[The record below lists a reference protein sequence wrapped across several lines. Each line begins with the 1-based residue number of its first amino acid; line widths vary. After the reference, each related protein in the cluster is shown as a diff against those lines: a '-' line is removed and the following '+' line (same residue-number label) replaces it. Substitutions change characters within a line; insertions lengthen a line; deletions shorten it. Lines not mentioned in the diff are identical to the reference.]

1 MHSISKSISKPAPLK
16 LRELTP
22 TQRILARALIGN
34 KWRKLYT
41 EARADA
47 DKDCDFDRDCD
58 VTPEACT
65 LNASEVPKSKKDE
78 FAESFGDSLVVDS
91 STIDVWNW
99 SKYDSSNKRIDGV
112 TLQETDDKGIVVSK
126 NFVPTEEDE
135 PDDTAHDYGEMVA
148 VPYACGKGVTMHAW
162 VPKKVAGDMMG
173 H

>member
-1 MHSISKSISKPAPLK
+1 MLSISKTISKPSLLK
-16 LRELTP
+16 LREMTP

-34 KWRKLYT
+34 KWRKLYS

-47 DKDCDFDRDCD
+47 DKDCDFDRDCH
-58 VTPEACT
+58 VTPEACIIK
-65 LNASEVPKSKKDE
+65 ASEVPESKKDE

-91 STIDVWNW
+91 STIDIWTW
-99 SKYDSSNKRIDGV
+99 SKFDSSNKRIDGV
-112 TLQETDDKGIVVSK
+112 TLQETNDKGDVVSK
-126 NFVPTEEDE
+126 NFVPIEEE
-135 PDDTAHDYGEMVA
+135 ADDTAHDDGEMVA